1 MNWKKFSTQALI
13 IIISTIVL
21 AITVTMGNLSLSTAA
36 GISFLIII
44 LSNFIIKYIVAYIL
58 ESKISINFWNWYQW
72 GFRKDSHFKKPVPMI
87 WLPIVLAF
95 ITRGMFWWLGVLSFD
110 VEPRTERVA
119 KRHGLYRFT
128 QMTEWHIAWIAA
140 FGIIINLT
148 LAIVGYI
155 LGFEF
160 FAKLNI
166 YFAVWSLIPLS
177 DLDGNKILMASRIMW
192 FVLAVIVAIFFG
204 FALLTV

>member
-1 MNWKKFSTQALI
+1 MDLKKFSAQALI

-21 AITVTMGNLSLSTAA
+21 AITVSTNNLSLSTAA
-36 GISFLIII
+36 GISFLII
-44 LSNFIIKYIVAYIL
+44 LSSNFITKYIVAYIL
-58 ESKISINFWNWYQW
+58 ESKISISFWSIYQF
-72 GFRKDSHFKKPVPMI
+72 GLRKDSHFKRPVPMI
-87 WLPIVLAF
+87 WLPIILAF

-140 FGIIINLT
+140 FGIIVNLT
-148 LAIVGYI
+148 LAIIGYL
-155 LGFEF
+155 LGFEL

-204 FALLTV
+204 FALITV